1 MKNSEQTNLQNEE
14 GNSIRPDFTH
24 TAAVNIMAE
33 MFQGEELGSSSGIK
47 STPGISV
54 SDVLTPME
62 QLEEMEFQ
70 EALAASMAEDEGA
83 GGIQCRTETLIIH
96 HAHDAENITQMVQ
109 DKNLVQM
116 LGSEND
122 SPCVSSSSSS
132 TCIPETLASV
142 GHHVQESM
150 VHNEMTKGMSTDFAK
165 PQQIED

>member
-54 SDVLTPME
+54 SDVLTQME

-70 EALAASMAEDEGA
+70 EALLQVWQKMKVPVAFNA
-83 GGIQCRTETLIIH
+83 GQKL
-96 HAHDAENITQMVQ
+96 
-109 DKNLVQM
+109 L
-116 LGSEND
+116 
-122 SPCVSSSSSS
+122 
-132 TCIPETLASV
+132 
-142 GHHVQESM
+142 
-150 VHNEMTKGMSTDFAK
+150 
-165 PQQIED
+165 